1 MVGRID
7 GQLRSSCWRPSASDR
22 ADDEEAE
29 SIVDEVVAFAA
40 EQECKRLLLDTHPA
54 ISELL
59 PDARTRATAA
69 GIRWP
74 LDDIQIEDAYTEGP
88 DQAMLIEPLTARE
101 LEVLALLGDGV
112 TNREVADQLYVSVGT
127 VKRHTHNIYAKLGV
141 KNRAQAVIRGQEA
154 GLIDRG

>member
-1 MVGRID
+1 M
-7 GQLRSSCWRPSASDR
+7 
-22 ADDEEAE
+22 
-29 SIVDEVVAFAA
+29 
-40 EQECKRLLLDTHPA
+40 LDTHPA

-69 GIRWP
+69 GFRWP

-88 DQAMLIEPLTARE
+88 DQTMLIEPLTARE

-112 TNREVADQLYVSVGT
+112 TNREVADELYVSVGT